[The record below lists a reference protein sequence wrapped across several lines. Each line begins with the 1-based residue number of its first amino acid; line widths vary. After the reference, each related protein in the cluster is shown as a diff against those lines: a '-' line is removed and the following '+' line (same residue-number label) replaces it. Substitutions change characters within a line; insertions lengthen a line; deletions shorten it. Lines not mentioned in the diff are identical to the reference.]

1 MQEWMTRIG
10 GRKTRGAPEGT
21 GRSPATF
28 RSHVTTR
35 GALAGMFALCL
46 VACLLAAWWH
56 VGALAGLAFVAGCV
70 LAPIYA
76 RRDALLHIVISVPVI
91 FLLAEIV
98 TQAMTAQGSSSH
110 GSALSVVEGTF
121 LALAGVAPWL
131 FAGTALCVAVAM
143 MRGLPQ
149 CIRDLRTTPG
159 MTTSRLPPD
168 RSDVAASSPRRG

>member
-1 MQEWMTRIG
+1 MQEWMSGVRDRTSR
-10 GRKTRGAPEGT
+10 AGT
-21 GRSPATF
+21 DDSGQPSPPAF

-46 VACLLAAWWH
+46 AACLVAASWRLD
-56 VGALAGLAFVAGCV
+56 ALAGFAFVAGCV

-91 FLLAEIV
+91 FLLAEIA
-98 TQAMTAQGSSSH
+98 TQAMTAQGSSGH
-110 GSALSVVEGTF
+110 GSALSVLEGTF

-131 FAGTALCVAVAM
+131 FAGTAVCVGVAM

-149 CIRDLRTTPG
+149 CIRDLRGAARTT
-159 MTTSRLPPD
+159 
-168 RSDVAASSPRRG
+168 SPRRG